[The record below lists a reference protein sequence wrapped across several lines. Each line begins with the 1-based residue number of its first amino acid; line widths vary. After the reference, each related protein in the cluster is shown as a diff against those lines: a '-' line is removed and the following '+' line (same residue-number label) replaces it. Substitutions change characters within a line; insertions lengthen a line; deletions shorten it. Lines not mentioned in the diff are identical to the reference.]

1 MLGLDGGVVSS
12 CSSFWLFAVG
22 LEGDSSSGLATV
34 EEGFA
39 VEKEKEKGLE
49 VLVGAES
56 ETLDGFVGSGSRLPR
71 VGVKENIKGLEVL
84 VGAEP
89 ESQI

>member
-1 MLGLDGGVVSS
+1 MSGLDGGVISL
-12 CSSFWLFAVG
+12 CSSFWLFAVE

-39 VEKEKEKGLE
+39 EPSVEA
-49 VLVGAES
+49 VNV
-56 ETLDGFVGSGSRLPR
+56 
-71 VGVKENIKGLEVL
+71 KGLEVL

-89 ESQI
+89 ELQI